1 MQSLVCSLMP
11 PPNYGRAPL
20 IRPDQAEIRLKMFMQ
35 NRRECYPGSSAV
47 CGRTPGTRVTLASAI
62 TIHFN
67 TGLHPNI
74 TCYGV
79 VAGAN
84 IVTTCTIPATRQLIT
99 FELTSTNVFHVSH
112 CSALHP

>member
-47 CGRTPGTRVTLASAI
+47 CGRTPGTRVTLASTI
-62 TIHFN
+62 TIQLN
-67 TGLHPNI
+67 TELHPNI
-74 TCYGV
+74 ICTY
-79 VAGAN
+79 
-84 IVTTCTIPATRQLIT
+84 IV
-99 FELTSTNVFHVSH
+99 LTS
-112 CSALHP
+112 

>member
-1 MQSLVCSLMP
+1 MQSLVCSLIP

-35 NRRECYPGSSAV
+35 NRRECYPG
-47 CGRTPGTRVTLASAI
+47 TRVTLASAI
-62 TIHFN
+62 TSHFN

-84 IVTTCTIPATRQLIT
+84 IVTTCTTPATRQLIT
-99 FELTSTNVFHVSH
+99 SESSQSH
-112 CSALHP
+112 

>member
-1 MQSLVCSLMP
+1 MQSLVCSLIP

-47 CGRTPGTRVTLASAI
+47 GGPDTRVTLASTI
-62 TIHFN
+62 TIQLN

-74 TCYGV
+74 
-79 VAGAN
+79 
-84 IVTTCTIPATRQLIT
+84 I
-99 FELTSTNVFHVSH
+99 
-112 CSALHP
+112 